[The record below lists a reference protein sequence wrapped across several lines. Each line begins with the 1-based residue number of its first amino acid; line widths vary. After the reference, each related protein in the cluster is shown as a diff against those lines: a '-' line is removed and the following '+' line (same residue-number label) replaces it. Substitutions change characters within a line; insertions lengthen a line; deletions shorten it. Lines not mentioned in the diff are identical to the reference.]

1 MYRKGRAIKAL
12 RPISERT
19 KHLIQTEALSSV
31 HQDIFAFD
39 AAHSSAECSTHEQS
53 SRIPQTMQRFS
64 LHSADKVPFLVYP
77 DKELI
82 IILVRNHV
90 EVYHDKTPQLCIYS
104 CYDV

>member
-1 MYRKGRAIKAL
+1 
-12 RPISERT
+12 
-19 KHLIQTEALSSV
+19 
-31 HQDIFAFD
+31 
-39 AAHSSAECSTHEQS
+39 
-53 SRIPQTMQRFS
+53 MQRFP